1 MGIRRVA
8 VEPVEP
14 TPETLRKIVA
24 GDPVDGAE
32 YSQRVLCPWCDS
44 RDVEKVSEF
53 GPHLMVYSFICR
65 RCNSPF
71 EVIKR

>member
-1 MGIRRVA
+1 L
-8 VEPVEP
+8 EPVEP

-24 GDPVDGAE
+24 GEPLGGEEVA
-32 YSQRVLCPWCDS
+32 QRVLCPWCDS
-44 RDVEKVSEF
+44 RDVEKVSEY

-65 RCNSPF
+65 GCNSPF

>member
-1 MGIRRVA
+1 M
-8 VEPVEP
+8 EPVEP

-24 GDPVDGAE
+24 GEPADGDEEPRHLA
-32 YSQRVLCPWCDS
+32 CPWCDS
-44 RDVEKVSEF
+44 PDIEKVSEY

-65 RCNSPF
+65 DCNSPF